1 MSAESE
7 DAINESRLESLKQ
20 DHEDKPRIEL
30 PTIGSRWM
38 RNTPHDPN
46 IGPYNG
52 YMILFITNIAH
63 PHPAHPPQVVYIGD
77 NGLHWSIPL
86 RRWPGKLV
94 PETKES

>member
-1 MSAESE
+1 MSDETAYERAAS
-7 DAINESRLESLKQ
+7 LE
-20 DHEDKPRIEL
+20 EPEVIEEY
-30 PTIGSRWM
+30 PNVGSRWM